1 MKRTFLLFLFF
12 AISCCFQVI
21 AQQKDVS
28 AYVNPFIGTG
38 GHGHTYP
45 GAVAPFGMVQLS
57 PDTRL
62 TGWDG
67 CSAYHY
73 SDSLIYGFSHT
84 HLSGTGCSDYG
95 DILLM
100 PVTGNVSLKGYDYA
114 SEFSHKNEKA
124 SPGFYSVKLNK
135 NNIQVELT
143 ATKRA
148 GFHNYTFSGTSQ
160 NSVVLDLVHRDMV
173 LDSYVE
179 FVSNTKIRGMRSSRA
194 WAKNQVVYFEI
205 QFSQPFTKYGL
216 CELDSLGNIIRTA
229 KNNASGKRVKAYF
242 TFDGQKEIAVKIGLS
257 ATSVDGASRNLK
269 EEIPGWDFAAVY
281 EKTKSDWNKE
291 LGKIEIKGGDK
302 DQLST
307 FYTALYHCLITPNIY
322 SDVDGKYLGRDMKVH
337 QAAGF
342 DYYTVFSLW
351 DTYRAEH
358 PLLSIIDRKRTN
370 DFVNTFI
377 QQYIQGGRLPV
388 WELSSNE
395 TYCMIGYHAV
405 PVIYDAYAKGIK
417 NYDVAKAFEAM
428 KASAESDDFGLKFLK
443 KYGYVPG
450 DKEHE
455 SVSKTLE
462 YAYDDWCIAQ
472 MAKQT
477 ESPDDYKNYIK
488 RAQLYKN
495 LFDPQT
501 GFMRPKL
508 NGAWQTP
515 FDPAEVTFQ
524 YTEANAWQYSFYVPQ
539 DIKGLT
545 LLYGGKANLIAK
557 LDELFHTKQQLTGRD
572 QSDIT
577 GLIGQYAHGNEPSHH
592 MAYLYDYLNQ
602 PYKTQEL
609 AHQIMATL
617 YSNSTDGLCGNEDCG
632 QMSAWYV
639 LSALGLYQVCPGNT
653 EFAIG
658 TPIFPEAKIHLENG
672 KTFVIK
678 SKNVS
683 SKNFYIQ
690 SAVLNG
696 EAYTKCYLNYET
708 LMNGGEIEFSMG
720 AQPNKQWGADDEDV
734 PETSISDYSLL
745 PSPYI
750 TNTSKT
756 FSDSTVVELKTIT
769 DGTEIFYT
777 TDGTQPDNKKIKY
790 NGPFTIKETTKI
802 KAVACNP
809 AYECRY
815 AMESDFVK
823 IHLNRSI
830 KLLSPYSSQYTGGG
844 DNALIDGIRG
854 GENFR
859 LGEWQG
865 YDSVNF
871 EAVVD
876 LGNKQK
882 INTISTG
889 FLQDIGS
896 WIWMP
901 VHVEYS
907 VSDDGVNFVTVA
919 DIKNTVP
926 INDYK
931 CTIQDLTS
939 DVKTEGR
946 YVKIKAYNFGTIPEW
961 HLGAGYSGWIFV
973 DEIMIE

>member
-1 MKRTFLLFLFF
+1 MKKIILLFFF
-12 AISCCFQVI
+12 LTSINIVVFTQN
-21 AQQKDVS
+21 KDYT

-45 GAVAPFGMVQLS
+45 GATAPFGMVQLS

-73 SDSLIYGFSHT
+73 SDQIIYGFSHT

-100 PVTGNVSLKGYDYA
+100 PVSGAVDLKNYA
-114 SEFSHKNEKA
+114 YTSSFSHKNEKA
-124 SPGFYSVKLNK
+124 RPGYYSVKLDK
-135 NNIQVELT
+135 HKIQVELT
-143 ATKRA
+143 ATQRA
-148 GFHNYTFSGTSQ
+148 GMHKYVFEEPGQ

-179 FVSNTKIRGMRSSRA
+179 FVSNTKIRGMRTSRA

-205 QFSQPFTKYGL
+205 QFSQPFAKYGL
-216 CELDSLGNIIRTA
+216 CELDSLGNIVRIT

-242 TFDGQKEIAVKIGLS
+242 TFEGQKEIYVKIGLS
-257 ATSVDGASRNLK
+257 ATSVDGASMNLN
-269 EEIPGWDFAAVY
+269 EEIPGWNFTAVY

-291 LGKIEIKGGDK
+291 LGKIEIKGGNK

-307 FYTALYHCLITPNIY
+307 FYTALYHCMITPNIY
-322 SDVDGKYLGRDMKVH
+322 SDVDGKYRGRDMKVH
-337 QAAGF
+337 EAKDF

-358 PLLSIIDRKRTN
+358 PLLTLIDRKRTN
-370 DFVNTFI
+370 DFVNTFV

-395 TYCMIGYHAV
+395 TFCMIGYHAV
-405 PVIYDAYAKGIK
+405 PVIYDAFAKGIK
-417 NYDVAKAFEAM
+417 SYNTAKAYEAM
-428 KASAESDDFGLKFLK
+428 KTSAMSDDFGLKFLK
-443 KYGYVPG
+443 QYGYIPG

-472 MAKQT
+472 MAKALGKT
-477 ESPDDYKNYIK
+477 DDYKKFIK
-488 RAQLYKN
+488 RAQFYKN
-495 LFDPQT
+495 IFDRQT
-501 GFMRPKL
+501 GFMRPKM

-539 DIKGLT
+539 DISGLIH
-545 LLYGGKANLIAK
+545 LYGGKDNMATK
-557 LDELFHTKQQLTGRD
+557 LDELFNTKQQLTGRE

-592 MAYLYDYLNQ
+592 MAYLYNYLNQ
-602 PYKTQEL
+602 PWKTQQL
-609 AHQIMATL
+609 CHKIMATL
-617 YSNSTDGLCGNEDCG
+617 YHDKPDGLCGNEDCG

-653 EFAIG
+653 QFAIG
-658 TPIFPEAKIHLENG
+658 TPLFDEAVIHLENG
-672 KTFVIK
+672 NTFTIK
-678 SKNVS
+678 AK
-683 SKNFYIQ
+683 KAYAKKYYIQ
-690 SAVLNG
+690 SATLNEQPYNKSFLTYEDIIRG
-696 EAYTKCYLNYET
+696 GTLDFVMGTK
-708 LMNGGEIEFSMG
+708 
-720 AQPNKQWGADDEDV
+720 PNKLRGSADGD
-734 PETSISDYSLL
+734 ISVTAINDHLLL
-745 PSPYI
+745 PVPYV
-750 TNTSKT
+750 THTSKT
-756 FSDSTVVELKTIT
+756 FTDSIVIELKNILS
-769 DGTEIFYT
+769 GTVIYYT
-777 TDGTQPDNKKIKY
+777 TDGTQPDKTKTKY
-790 NGPFTIKETTKI
+790 EGPFTIKETAKI
-802 KAVACNP
+802 KAVSYNP
-809 AYECRY
+809 AYDASY
-815 AMESDFVK
+815 VMVSDFIK
-823 IHLNRSI
+823 INLNRKI
-830 KLLSPYSSQYTGGG
+830 NLLSRYSSQYTGGG

-865 YDSVNF
+865 YDSVDF

-876 LGNKQK
+876 LGGKQIINK
-882 INTISTG
+882 ISTG

-901 VHVEYS
+901 VYVEYS
-907 VSDDGVNFVTVA
+907 VSDDGVDFVKVA

-946 YVKIKAYNFGTIPEW
+946 YIKVKAYNIGTIPEW

>member
-1 MKRTFLLFLFF
+1 MNNKILILLPLLVF
-12 AISCCFQVI
+12 ATALCG
-21 AQQKDVS
+21 QQKDYTVN
-28 AYVNPFIGTG
+28 VNPFIGTG

-45 GAVAPFGMVQLS
+45 GATAPYGMVQLS

-73 SDSLIYGFSHT
+73 SDQVIYGFSHT

-100 PVTGNVSLKGYDYA
+100 PVSGAVDLKNYAYA
-114 SEFSHKNEKA
+114 SSFSHKNEKA
-124 SPGFYSVKLNK
+124 RPGYYSVKLDK
-135 NNIQVELT
+135 HKIQVELT
-143 ATKRA
+143 ATQRA
-148 GFHNYTFSGTSQ
+148 GMHKYEFEEPGQ
-160 NSVVLDLVHRDMV
+160 NSVVLDLEHRDQV
-173 LDSYVE
+173 IDSYIE
-179 FVSNTKIRGMRSSRA
+179 FVNNTTVRGMRTSRA
-194 WAKNQVVYFEI
+194 WAQKQILYFEI
-205 QFSQPFTKYGL
+205 QFSKPFSHYGL
-216 CELDSLGNIIRTA
+216 CEIDSGGGIKKTYTD
-229 KNNASGKRVKAYF
+229 KASGKRVKAFF
-242 TFDGQKEIAVKIGLS
+242 TFEGQKEILVKVGLS
-257 ATSVDGASRNLK
+257 ATSVEGAAKNLAA
-269 EEIPGWDFAAVY
+269 EMNSWDFNSVY
-281 EKTKSDWNKE
+281 LQTKKAWNKE
-291 LGKIEIKGGDK
+291 LGKIEVSGGTK
-302 DQLST
+302 KMTNT
-307 FYTALYHCLITPNIY
+307 FYSALYHCMITPNIY
-322 SDVDGKYLGRDMKVH
+322 SDVDGKYLGRDLKVH
-337 QAAGF
+337 DSKGS

-358 PLLSIIDRKRTN
+358 PLLTIIDQKRTN
-370 DFVNTFI
+370 DFINTFI
-377 QQYIQGGRLPV
+377 SQYLEGGRLPV

-395 TYCMIGYHAV
+395 TFCMIGYHAV
-405 PVIYDAYAKGIK
+405 PVIYDAFAKGIK
-417 NYDVAKAFEAM
+417 SYNTAKAYEAM
-428 KASAESDDFGLKFLK
+428 KTSAMSDDFGLKFLK
-443 KYGYVPG
+443 QYGYIPG

-472 MAKQT
+472 MAKASGKT
-477 ESPDDYKNYIK
+477 DDYKKFIK
-488 RAQLYKN
+488 RAQFYKN
-495 LFDPQT
+495 IFDTQT
-501 GFMRPKL
+501 GFMRPKM

-539 DIKGLT
+539 DLSGLIQ
-545 LLYGGKANLIAK
+545 LYGGKANLAAK
-557 LDELFHTKQQLTGRD
+557 LDELFNTKQQLSGRE

-577 GLIGQYAHGNEPSHH
+577 GLVGQYAHGNEPSHH
-592 MAYLYDYLNQ
+592 MAYLYNYLNQ
-602 PYKTQEL
+602 PWKTQQL
-609 AHQIMATL
+609 CHKIMTTL
-617 YSNSTDGLCGNEDCG
+617 YLDKPDGLCGNEDCG

-653 EFAIG
+653 QFAIG

-690 SAVLNG
+690 SAILNG
-696 EAYTKCYLNYET
+696 EAYTRCYLDYET
-708 LMNGGEIEFSMG
+708 LMNGGTIEFAMG
-720 AQPNKQWGADDEDV
+720 AQPNKQWGADDDDV
-734 PETSISDYSLL
+734 PVTSISDYSLL

-769 DGTEIFYT
+769 SGTDIYYT
-777 TDGTQPDNKKIKY
+777 TDGTQPDKTKTKY
-790 NGPFTIKETTKI
+790 DGPFTIKETAKI
-802 KAVACNP
+802 KAVSYNP
-809 AYECRY
+809 AYDASY
-815 AMESDFVK
+815 VMVSDFIK
-823 IHLNRSI
+823 INLSRKI
-830 KLLSPYSSQYTGGG
+830 KLLSKYSSQYTGGG

-854 GENFR
+854 GDNFR

-865 YDSVNF
+865 YDSVDF
-871 EAVVD
+871 EAIVD
-876 LGNKQK
+876 LGGKQIINK
-882 INTISTG
+882 ISTG

-901 VHVEYS
+901 VQVEFS
-907 VSDDGVNFVTVA
+907 VSDDGVDFVKVA

-931 CTIQDLTS
+931 CTIRELAS